1 MELLALL
8 AYIYLFEKIVQLVR
22 CLLCDCVNLKTQ
34 VGIFRA
40 YVRGAPGVYPQ
51 TGRGGRGWRQEDP
64 WDLLVSQVSQPV
76 SSRFTERPCFR
87 K

>member
-51 TGRGGRGWRQEDP
+51 TGRGVGGGDRRILGTCLSARLANQ
-64 WDLLVSQVSQPV
+64 
-76 SSRFTERPCFR
+76 
-87 K
+87 